1 MRMGEDIL
9 HVIEEQLAE
18 GPWDQQNTVSFG
30 EFMKSRAIERSLPIA
45 ISIFFDGQ
53 RIYQVG
59 LPGTS
64 SANDEWITR
73 KVNTVNLTRHS
84 SLALRGR
91 IDALGIQEGQLG
103 FNSGHL
109 AVCGGGFPL
118 YLDGQLVGI
127 AIISGLPHEDDH
139 EFLVESLTEFKR
151 GLKW

>member
-1 MRMGEDIL
+1 MTQSL
-9 HVIEEQLAE
+9 KAFHANEEQLAE
-18 GPWDQQNTVSFG
+18 GPWDQQNTVSLG
-30 EFMKSRAIERSLPIA
+30 EFLKSRAVEQGLAIA
-45 ISIFFDGQ
+45 ISVFFDGQ

-64 SANDEWITR
+64 ATNDEWITR

-84 SLALRGR
+84 SLALRKR
-91 IDALGIQEGQLG
+91 IDELGIQEEQLG

-118 YLDGQLVGI
+118 YSDGQLVGMAI
-127 AIISGLPHEDDH
+127 ASGLPHEDDH
-139 EFLVESLTEFKR
+139 EFLVEGLTEFKR

>member
-1 MRMGEDIL
+1 MTKREVSL
-9 HVIEEQLAE
+9 HAIEEQLAE
-18 GPWDQQNTVSFG
+18 GPWDQQNAVSFG
-30 EFMKSRAIERSLPIA
+30 EFMKSRAVERSLPIA

-84 SLALRGR
+84 SLALRER
-91 IDALGIQEGQLG
+91 IEVLGIQEGQLG

-118 YLDGQLVGI
+118 YSAGQLVGT
-127 AIISGLPHEDDH
+127 AVVSGLPHEDDH

-151 GLKW
+151 GLRW